1 MSEVSLVDGH
11 IDNGLS
17 DEDIIKALECCIKND
32 CDNCPFDSL
41 LNYSDCL
48 KGFLDLINR
57 QKAEIERLKQKP
69 LYDFYKEKSEAIK
82 EFAERLKEKATSTFY
97 EEHKYVDTED
107 IDNLVKEM
115 TESK

>member
-11 IDNGLS
+11 IDNGMS

-32 CDNCPFDSL
+32 CDNCPFDSF
-41 LNYSDCL
+41 LNFRDCL
-48 KGFLDLINR
+48 KSFLDLINR

-82 EFAERLKEKATSTFY
+82 EFAERVKNGMVFDGDYNDLITTKRFIK
-97 EEHKYVDTED
+97 KV
-107 IDNLVKEM
+107 IKEM